1 MIKYLVC
8 LCLLCN
14 GLQLVG
20 AQPKLKTMAD
30 VPGFKANLL
39 TSTQKAK
46 SMECDFVQKKFLEVL
61 TEPVVSKGHFC
72 FKREN
77 LIRWEYI
84 SKDPKSNYLIVING
98 DKILLKKADEK
109 GNVIDTKSNKVF
121 KELTE
126 MMMSCFSGNINAI
139 EKKYAIQYFEDE
151 KLYMTRLVPIDKNA
165 AAYLKNIDMYFDK
178 NDMTISRLIM
188 VEPSG
193 DSTEYNFTN
202 KKLNMPISDERFKI
216 N

>member
-1 MIKYLVC
+1 MNKYFVC
-8 LCLLCN
+8 ACLLLIS
-14 GLQLVG
+14 GLQMIG

-30 VPGFKANLL
+30 VPAFKSNLL

-77 LIRWEYI
+77 LIRWEYL
-84 SKDPKSNYLIVING
+84 SPTKYLIIINK
-98 DKILLKKADEK
+98 DKVLVKDDKKT
-109 GNVIDTKSNKVF
+109 NVIDTKSNKIF
-121 KELTE
+121 KELTD
-126 MMMSCFSGNINAI
+126 MMMSCFSGNISAI
-139 EKKYAIQYFEDE
+139 EKKYSIQYFEDE
-151 KLYMTRLVPIDKNA
+151 KHYMTRLVPIDKNA
-165 AAYLKNIDMYFDK
+165 GAYLKNIDMYFDK

-202 KKLNMPISDERFKI
+202 KKLNMPISDEQFKI

>member
-1 MIKYLVC
+1 MIKYFVC
-8 LCLLCN
+8 LFLLFIS

-98 DKILLKKADEK
+98 DKILLTKADEK
-109 GNVIDTKSNKVF
+109 G
-121 KELTE
+121 
-126 MMMSCFSGNINAI
+126 
-139 EKKYAIQYFEDE
+139 
-151 KLYMTRLVPIDKNA
+151 
-165 AAYLKNIDMYFDK
+165 
-178 NDMTISRLIM
+178 
-188 VEPSG
+188 
-193 DSTEYNFTN
+193 
-202 KKLNMPISDERFKI
+202 
-216 N
+216 

>member
-1 MIKYLVC
+1 MIKNIV
-8 LCLLCN
+8 LCLLLT
-14 GLQLVG
+14 GVFEFVG
-20 AQPKLKTMAD
+20 AQPKMKPMAD

-61 TEPVVSKGHFC
+61 TEPVISKGHFC

-77 LIRWEYI
+77 LIRWEYL
-84 SKDPKSNYLIVING
+84 SPTKYLIVINN
-98 DKILLKKADEK
+98 DKVLVKDDKKT
-109 GNVIDTKSNKVF
+109 NVIDTKTNKVF

-126 MMMSCFSGNINAI
+126 MMMSCFSGNIKAI
-139 EKKYAIQYFEDE
+139 EKKYTIQYFEDE
-151 KLYMTRLVPIDKNA
+151 KRFMTRLVPLDKNA
-165 AAYLKNIDMYFDK
+165 AGYLKNIDMYFDK
-178 NDMTISRLIM
+178 NDMTISKLLM

-193 DSTEYNFTN
+193 DYTEYDFTG
-202 KKLNMPISDERFKI
+202 KKLNMPISDDKFKV